1 MGIVGLGRCL
11 GSHLLTQTHTDTE
24 IMSDKGS
31 KDNVNEDNTPLM
43 EGEEKTGE
51 TPEKEEVEME
61 EKKNESNEKE
71 EKADKK
77 KKKEKKVKVP
87 KVPKPKGPSCVET
100 LSSGLDMAARDKDG
114 INVEID
120 LDFSDV
126 LAEPASAHGFDPL
139 WRLSFIL
146 FSQTKLWLYR
156 ILSALLVLPLSVLWA
171 VIFALASILYV
182 WVLSPVIKIF
192 EVLFAVFKRVWVGF
206 LGSTVEPLCLAVGAV
221 FTNCRSSAVVE
232 SV

>member
-1 MGIVGLGRCL
+1 MG
-11 GSHLLTQTHTDTE
+11 
-24 IMSDKGS
+24 SDKGS

-61 EKKNESNEKE
+61 EKKDESNEKE

-126 LAEPASAHGFDPL
+126 LAEPSSAHGFDPL

-156 ILSALLVLPLSVLWA
+156 VISAVFP
-171 VIFALASILYV
+171 ILYV
-182 WVLSPVIKIF
+182 WIFRPVIKIF
-192 EVLFAVFKRVWVGF
+192 EVAFAVFKRVWISF
-206 LGSTVEPLCLAVGAV
+206 LSATVEPLCASLGA
-221 FTNCRSSAVVE
+221 FWASRSPQNLVE
-232 SV
+232 TA

>member
-1 MGIVGLGRCL
+1 MG
-11 GSHLLTQTHTDTE
+11 
-24 IMSDKGS
+24 SDKGS

-51 TPEKEEVEME
+51 TPEKEEEEME
-61 EKKNESNEKE
+61 EKKDESNEKE

-156 ILSALLVLPLSVLWA
+156 LVSAVLVLPLSLLWA
-171 VIFALASILYV
+171 VIFALFTILYV
-182 WVLSPVIKIF
+182 WVVRPVIKLL
-192 EVLFAVFKRVWVGF
+192 EVMFAVVKRVW
-206 LGSTVEPLCLAVGAV
+206 SLCSRPQLSPCAPRWGHSGAP
-221 FTNCRSSAVVE
+221 RLRASS
-232 SV
+232 S

>member
-1 MGIVGLGRCL
+1 
-11 GSHLLTQTHTDTE
+11 
-24 IMSDKGS
+24 MSTKGS
-31 KDNVNEDNTPLM
+31 KENVAEGETPLLS
-43 EGEEKTGE
+43 EE
-51 TPEKEEVEME
+51 TPEKEEVETE
-61 EKKNESNEKE
+61 EKKDDSTEKEDGKE
-71 EKADKK
+71 EKKK
-77 KKKEKKVKVP
+77 AKKEKKVKVP

-156 ILSALLVLPLSVLWA
+156 LVSAVLVLPLSLLWA
-171 VIFALASILYV
+171 VIFALFTILYV
-182 WVLSPVIKIF
+182 WVVRPVIKLL
-192 EVLFAVFKRVWVGF
+192 EVVFAVVKRVWVAA
-206 LGSTVEPLCLAVGAV
+206 LAATVEPLCASLGA
-221 FTNCRSSAVVE
+221 FWSARAAPALVE
-232 SV
+232 SA

>member
-1 MGIVGLGRCL
+1 MGR
-11 GSHLLTQTHTDTE
+11 DTE

-61 EKKNESNEKE
+61 EKKDESNEKE

-100 LSSGLDMAARDKDG
+100 LSSGLDMGARDKDG
-114 INVEID
+114 INVEVD

-126 LAEPASAHGFDPL
+126 LAEPSSAHGFDPL

-146 FSQTKLWLYR
+146 FSNTKLWLYR
-156 ILSALLVLPLSVLWA
+156 LLSALLVLPLSLLW
-171 VIFALASILYV
+171 VV
-182 WVLSPVIKIF
+182 RPVIKIV
-192 EVLFAVFKRVWVGF
+192 EVVFAVFKKVWISI
-206 LGSTVEPLCLAVGAV
+206 LSATVEPLFASVGSLWGSRGSQILAQ
-221 FTNCRSSAVVE
+221 SA
-232 SV
+232 

>member
-11 GSHLLTQTHTDTE
+11 GSHLLTHTQRYS
-24 IMSDKGS
+24 MSDKGS

-51 TPEKEEVEME
+51 TPEKEEV
-61 EKKNESNEKE
+61 KKEESNEKE

-100 LSSGLDMAARDKDG
+100 MTTGLDMAARDKEG
-114 INVEID
+114 INIEID

-156 ILSALLVLPLSVLWA
+156 LVSAILVLPLSLLWA
-171 VIFALASILYV
+171 VIFALFTILYV
-182 WVLSPVIKIF
+182 WVVRPVIKLV
-192 EVLFAVFKRVWVGF
+192 EVVFAVVKRVWV
-206 LGSTVEPLCLAVGAV
+206 
-221 FTNCRSSAVVE
+221 
-232 SV
+232 

>member
-1 MGIVGLGRCL
+1 MP
-11 GSHLLTQTHTDTE
+11 LL
-24 IMSDKGS
+24 SDDGA
-31 KDNVNEDNTPLM
+31 
-43 EGEEKTGE
+43 EKAGE
-51 TPEKEEVEME
+51 TPEKEEVELE
-61 EKKNESNEKE
+61 EKKDEVTEKE
-71 EKADKK
+71 ESKEDKKK

-100 LSSGLDMAARDKDG
+100 MTTGLDMAARDKEG
-114 INVEID
+114 INIEID

-171 VIFALASILYV
+171 VIFALATIFYV
-182 WVLSPVIKIF
+182 WVLRPVIKIF
-192 EVLFAVFKRVWVGF
+192 EVMFAVFKRVWVGF
-206 LGSTVEPLCLAVGAV
+206 LGATVEPLCLAVGAV
-221 FTNCRSSAVVE
+221 FTNCRSKGLVE

>member
-11 GSHLLTQTHTDTE
+11 GSHLLIIHNTDTE

-61 EKKNESNEKE
+61 EKKDESNE
-71 EKADKK
+71 
-77 KKKEKKVKVP
+77 KKEKKVKVP

-126 LAEPASAHGFDPL
+126 LAEPSSAHGFDPL

-156 ILSALLVLPLSVLWA
+156 LVSAVLVLPLSVLWA
-171 VIFALASILYV
+171 VIFALFTILYV
-182 WVLSPVIKIF
+182 WVVRPVIKLV
-192 EVLFAVFKRVWVGF
+192 EVMFAVVRRVWVAA
-206 LGSTVEPLCLAVGAV
+206 LAATVEPLCASLGA
-221 FTNCRSSAVVE
+221 FWSARAATALVE
-232 SV
+232 SA

>member
-1 MGIVGLGRCL
+1 MGHISSYR
-11 GSHLLTQTHTDTE
+11 HNTDTE

-61 EKKNESNEKE
+61 EKKDESNEKE

-120 LDFSDV
+120 V
-126 LAEPASAHGFDPL
+126 
-139 WRLSFIL
+139 
-146 FSQTKLWLYR
+146 
-156 ILSALLVLPLSVLWA
+156 
-171 VIFALASILYV
+171 SIL
-182 WVLSPVIKIF
+182 PR
-192 EVLFAVFKRVWVGF
+192 LFWF
-206 LGSTVEPLCLAVGAV
+206 
-221 FTNCRSSAVVE
+221 
-232 SV
+232 

>member
-1 MGIVGLGRCL
+1 
-11 GSHLLTQTHTDTE
+11 
-24 IMSDKGS
+24 MSQKGS
-31 KDNVNEDNTPLM
+31 KENIAESNPLLEDD
-43 EGEEKTGE
+43 GAEKNGE
-51 TPEKEEVEME
+51 TPEKEG
-61 EKKNESNEKE
+61 KD
-71 EKADKK
+71 DKK

-126 LAEPASAHGFDPL
+126 LAEPSSAHGFDPL

-156 ILSALLVLPLSVLWA
+156 IFSAVLILPLSIIWA
-171 VIFALASILYV
+171 AIFAVFTILYV
-182 WVLSPVIKIF
+182 WIF
-192 EVLFAVFKRVWVGF
+192 
-206 LGSTVEPLCLAVGAV
+206 
-221 FTNCRSSAVVE
+221 
-232 SV
+232 

>member
-1 MGIVGLGRCL
+1 
-11 GSHLLTQTHTDTE
+11 
-24 IMSDKGS
+24 MSEKGS
-31 KDNVNEDNTPLM
+31 KDNLA
-43 EGEEKTGE
+43 EEKTTLLE
-51 TPEKEEVEME
+51 EEEKAEDAPEKEEVEAE
-61 EKKNESNEKE
+61 EKKDEKNEKE
-71 EKADKK
+71 DKK

-126 LAEPASAHGFDPL
+126 LAEPSSAHGFDPL

-156 ILSALLVLPLSVLWA
+156 LLSAVLVLPLSVLWA
-171 VIFALASILYV
+171 VIFALFTILYV
-182 WVLSPVIKIF
+182 WVLRPVIKIV
-192 EVLFAVFKRVWVGF
+192 EVVFAVFKRVWISV
-206 LGSTVEPLCLAVGAV
+206 LSATVEPLCASAGSFWGARGSQGLAQ
-221 FTNCRSSAVVE
+221 SA
-232 SV
+232 